1 MEIILSKQNIRKIH
15 RKILYYSKCPKI
27 FDPKTRE
34 SCVMK
39 INGMQW
45 NIGGKTADERK
56 IVFFYT
62 EIFS

>member
-15 RKILYYSKCPKI
+15 RKILLQQCPKI
-27 FDPKTRE
+27 FDLKTRE

-45 NIGGKTADERK
+45 NIGGDC
-56 IVFFYT
+56 
-62 EIFS
+62 

>member
-15 RKILYYSKCPKI
+15 RKILLQQCPKI
-27 FDPKTRE
+27 FDLKTRE

>member
-15 RKILYYSKCPKI
+15 RKILLQQCPKI

-45 NIGGKTADERK
+45 NIGGETADERK

>member
-45 NIGGKTADERK
+45 NIGGDC
-56 IVFFYT
+56 
-62 EIFS
+62 

>member
-1 MEIILSKQNIRKIH
+1 MEIILSQQNIRKIH
-15 RKILYYSKCPKI
+15 RKILLQQCPKI

-45 NIGGKTADERK
+45 NIGGETADERK

-62 EIFS
+62 DIFS

>member
-1 MEIILSKQNIRKIH
+1 MEIILSKQNIRKIY
-15 RKILYYSKCPKI
+15 RKILLQQCPKI

-45 NIGGKTADERK
+45 NIGGETADERK